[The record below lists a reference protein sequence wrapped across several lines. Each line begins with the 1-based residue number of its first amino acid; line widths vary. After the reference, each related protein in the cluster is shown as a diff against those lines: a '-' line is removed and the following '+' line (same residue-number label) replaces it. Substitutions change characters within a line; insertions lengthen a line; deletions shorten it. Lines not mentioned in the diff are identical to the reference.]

1 MRFYCKLYFLIL
13 FLSSTLFCLS
23 ATPYSSISK
32 TFDLFRSAY
41 EGETSFR
48 SLLIYPGGRMAGLNG
63 AFTALS
69 NDITFLESNPA
80 ASATLKNTELAFF
93 HNAWIGDSHL
103 DSFSYAM
110 RSNNLGYGASL
121 RCFYIPFTEYG
132 SYGER
137 FSSGYYSE
145 TFATFNISYNFF
157 EGYKFKGMSIG
168 ANIKGGIMSFPPFQG
183 QEEKEEASTTL
194 KKKNAMKELSFIFLV
209 DLGMQLRWDFFKKFN
224 SREPNMF
231 FGVALKNLG
240 PPIKGNIAPALL
252 SCGFAYQPVKILT
265 FTFDAFF
272 PINVIDI
279 KRSGKPFFS
288 TGMMFSIGKHFNL
301 LSGLAIKGGNPS
313 FTFGGELNFSKVQIN
328 ANYTLDL
335 STQSTALNHIILG
348 MKIVLGDRGRGAR
361 EDEIE
366 RMYIEGLKLYEQ
378 KKYEEAIKVW
388 EEVLKLN
395 SYFEP
400 AKIGIKNAKNMHLLQ
415 MELIKLEHFEY

>member
-1 MRFYCKLYFLIL
+1 MRFCYKLYFLIFFIFSSL
-13 FLSSTLFCLS
+13 FYLS
-23 ATPYSSISK
+23 ASPYSSISK
-32 TFDLFRSAY
+32 TFELFRSAY

-48 SLLIYPGGRMAGLNG
+48 SLLIYPGGRIAGLNG

-93 HNAWIGDSHL
+93 HNAWIADSHL
-103 DSFSYAM
+103 DSFYYSM

-137 FSSGYYSE
+137 LSSGYYSE
-145 TFATFNISYNFF
+145 TFATLNISYNFF

-168 ANIKGGIMSFPPFQG
+168 ANVKAGFMSFPPFQG
-183 QEEKEEASTTL
+183 QDEDDDVSISI
-194 KKKNAMKELSFIFLV
+194 KKKNGMKELSFIFLT
-209 DLGMQLRWDFFKKFN
+209 DLGMQLRWDFFKKFD

-231 FGVALKNLG
+231 FGIAIKNIG
-240 PPIKGNIAPALL
+240 PPIKGNIAPAHF
-252 SCGFAYQPVKILT
+252 SCGFAYQPVKIFTLT
-265 FTFDAFF
+265 LDAFV
-272 PINVIDI
+272 PMNIIDI
-279 KRSGKPFFS
+279 KRSEKPFFS
-288 TGMMFSIGKHFNL
+288 MGMMFNIGGYFNL
-301 LSGLAIKGGNPS
+301 LSGLSIKGGNPS
-313 FTFGGELNFSKVQIN
+313 FTFGGELNFSKIQIN

-348 MKIVLGDRGRGAR
+348 MKIILGDRGRATK
-361 EDEIE
+361 EDKIE
-366 RMYIEGLKLYEQ
+366 RMYIDGLRLYEQ
-378 KKYEEAIKVW
+378 KKYDEAIKVW

-415 MELIKLEHFEY
+415 MELLKLEHFEY